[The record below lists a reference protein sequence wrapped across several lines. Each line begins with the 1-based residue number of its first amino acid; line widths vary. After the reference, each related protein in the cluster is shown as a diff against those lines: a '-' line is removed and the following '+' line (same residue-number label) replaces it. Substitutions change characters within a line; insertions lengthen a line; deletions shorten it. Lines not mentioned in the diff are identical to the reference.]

1 VLAAVRSAAVIG
13 IDAYDVLVEVD
24 VALGLPGWTIVG
36 LPAGAVKESRER
48 VCAALANSGFDVPPR
63 RVTINLAPADV
74 KKEGTAFDLP
84 IALGF
89 LAATGQLDGDVLDTI
104 VAIGEL
110 GLDGALRPV
119 RGTLSVAR
127 RLAGHGRKRRSAA
140 REVTL
145 VLPPPNVLEAS
156 LVSALRLS
164 APPSL
169 GHVVAQLASGRLEP
183 PGPDAADASVSTFF
197 ESVDLADVVG
207 QDVAKRAL
215 EIAAAGA
222 HALLMVGPPGAGK
235 TMLARRL
242 PTILPALTE
251 EEALEVV
258 AVHSVAG
265 LLAPNAATSV
275 ARPFRA
281 PHHTLSAAGLIGGG
295 SNPRPGEV
303 SLAHHGVLFLDELQE
318 IPRHVLDAL
327 RQPLE
332 DGRVVI
338 ARAASAVTFP
348 AQFTLIGAM
357 NPCPCG
363 RAGDPR
369 GGCNCASS
377 EIAHHQSRLSG
388 PLADRIDMQVRLSA
402 VPLRELG
409 RREGGEPS
417 AAVRERVERARS
429 RQRARYRG
437 VPRVRVNAHAAGRWL
452 DTRTPVDDDARD
464 LLASAAERCGLSAR
478 AYHRVLKVA
487 RTIADLDDAEAVAW
501 THVAEALR
509 YRPMNPRDGEEAA
522 GPVQAVGASASPAP
536 SRLTTPTK
544 RNASSVG
551 RQPSPGGATEPVPLS
566 N

>member
-1 VLAAVRSAAVIG
+1 MRAGEERAGPRCSDDGAIAPVSYSHSVLAAVRSAAVLG
-13 IDAYDVLVEVD
+13 IDAYDVTVEVD
-24 VALGLPGWTIVG
+24 VAQGLPMWTIVG

-48 VCAALANSGFDVPPR
+48 VSAALVNSGFVVPHR
-63 RVTINLAPADV
+63 RVTVNLAPADIR
-74 KKEGTAFDLP
+74 KEGSSFDLP

-89 LAATGQLDGDVLDTI
+89 LAATGQLDPESLARV

-110 GLDGALRPV
+110 GLDGTLRPV

-127 RLAGHGRKRRSAA
+127 RLGGAGRRRRAA
-140 REVTL
+140 GVPATL
-145 VLPPPNVLEAS
+145 LLPLPNVAEAS
-156 LVSALRLS
+156 LVSRLSLS
-164 APPSL
+164 APPTL
-169 GHVVAQLASGRLEP
+169 AEAVAQLRNGGLRP
-183 PGPDAADASVSTFF
+183 PEADPAPAIPGTAAET
-197 ESVDLADVVG
+197 VDLADVVG

-222 HALLMVGPPGAGK
+222 HAVLMIGPPGAGK

-258 AVHSVAG
+258 AIHSVAG
-265 LLAPNAATSV
+265 LLAPGGAASV
-275 ARPFRA
+275 TRPFRA
-281 PHHTLSAAGLIGGG
+281 PHHTLSAAALIGGG

-338 ARAASAVTFP
+338 ARAATAVTFP
-348 AQFTLIGAM
+348 AQFTLVGAM

-369 GGCNCASS
+369 GGCSCASS
-377 EIAHHQSRLSG
+377 EIAHHQARLSG
-388 PLADRIDMQVRLSA
+388 PLADRIDMQVRLPA
-402 VPLRELG
+402 VPVRELG
-409 RREGGEPS
+409 RREGGETS
-417 AAVRERVERARS
+417 AAVRARVEQARG
-429 RQRARYRG
+429 RQRVRYRG
-437 VPRVRVNAHAAGRWL
+437 VPRVRCNAHASGRWL
-452 DTRTPVDDDARD
+452 DTRTAVDADARD

-487 RTIADLDDAEAVAW
+487 RTIADLDDSAAVAW

-509 YRPMNPRDGEEAA
+509 YRPLDSRSADSPARVEAA
-522 GPVQAVGASASPAP
+522 VMPDHARAQ
-536 SRLTTPTK
+536 PT
-544 RNASSVG
+544 AH
-551 RQPSPGGATEPVPLS
+551 
-566 N
+566 